1 MLLVGALTTCTIILA
16 MLWVGY
22 KLLRIPMSIL
32 IGMTAG
38 LQTHPALLGFAA
50 EQTGNDAPILGYAA
64 VYPVAIIAKI
74 IIAQLLL
81 VWMW

>member
-1 MLLVGALTTCTIILA
+1 VLA
-16 MLWVGY
+16 TLWIGY
-22 KLLRIPMSIL
+22 RLFRIPMSIL

-38 LQTHPALLGFAA
+38 LQTHPALLSFAT
-50 EQTGNDAPILGYAA
+50 EQAGNDAPTIGYAA

>member
-1 MLLVGALTTCTIILA
+1 
-16 MLWVGY
+16 
-22 KLLRIPMSIL
+22 
-32 IGMTAG
+32 MTAG